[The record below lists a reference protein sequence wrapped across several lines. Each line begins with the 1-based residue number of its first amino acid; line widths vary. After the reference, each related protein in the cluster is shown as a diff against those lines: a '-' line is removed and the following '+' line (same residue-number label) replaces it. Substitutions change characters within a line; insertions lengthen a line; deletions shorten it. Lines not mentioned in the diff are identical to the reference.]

1 MTSDDT
7 LSRRRMIQYTGAA
20 AATALVAGC
29 GSSGGGDDGGGGDG
43 GGGGGDGGSG
53 NGGGETDVSAWE
65 DVEEIELEGQTSGWV
80 GVAPDPIADEENPT
94 LVLFNGQEYTISF
107 ENTDG
112 QEHNLQILNG
122 DGDVVDDYETDS
134 ISSEGETATLEGV
147 QASDEMTNYICEPHE
162 STMDGQ
168 IQIEENGGGGGGG
181 GSGNES
187 EDGNESDGE
196 MGNESASGTGN
207 ESDGGTDNE
216 SEDGMGNE
224 SDGNESE

>member
-1 MTSDDT
+1 M
-7 LSRRRMIQYTGAA
+7 LQYTSAA

-29 GSSGGGDDGGGGDG
+29 GGGGGGDDGGDG
-43 GGGGGDGGSG
+43 GGGGGGDGGGG

-80 GVAPDPIADEENPT
+80 GVSPDPIADEENPT

-112 QEHNLQILNG
+112 QEHNLQILDG
-122 DGDVVDDYETDS
+122 DGSIVDDYETDS

-162 STMDGQ
+162 STMDGS
-168 IQIEENGGGGGGG
+168 IQIEQNGGGGGSGG
-181 GSGNES
+181 GNES
-187 EDGNESDGE
+187 EDGNESDGG
-196 MGNESASGTGN
+196 MGNETETGTGN
-207 ESDGGTDNE
+207 ESNGDT
-216 SEDGMGNE
+216 GNE
-224 SDGNESE
+224 SDGNESA